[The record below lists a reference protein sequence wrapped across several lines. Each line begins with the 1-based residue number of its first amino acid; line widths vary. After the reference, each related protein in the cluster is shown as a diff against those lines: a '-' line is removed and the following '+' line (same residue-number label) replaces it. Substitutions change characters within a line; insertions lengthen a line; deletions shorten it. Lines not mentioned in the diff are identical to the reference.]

1 MLGFDLQNAPLL
13 RTYQSHKMK
22 LICCNGKLITRANSA
37 PQRSHGAAALTVNND
52 TVKEARS
59 CLTEAAHTILGLAL
73 TLTRQYLRAAKA
85 RKVEW
90 TDVDL

>member
-1 MLGFDLQNAPLL
+1 
-13 RTYQSHKMK
+13 MK
-22 LICCNGKLITRANSA
+22 LICCNGKLNTRANTV

-52 TVKEARS
+52 TVKEVKEARS
-59 CLTEAAHTILGLAL
+59 CHTEAAHTILGLAL